1 VRPVGNPFL
10 LGTKKD
16 CITNNNDHY
25 GRIKPASAM
34 AQKNLQNQAEI
45 VSMEDDRQPRHA
57 KDWLHVIEEQAR
69 GLRFGSIG
77 ITIHDGRVVQI
88 ETSSK
93 VRFDKKAPL
102 DVPGF
107 QDNQ

>member
-1 VRPVGNPFL
+1 
-10 LGTKKD
+10 
-16 CITNNNDHY
+16 
-25 GRIKPASAM
+25 M
-34 AQKNLQNQAEI
+34 AQKNLQNQVEI
-45 VSMEDDRQPRHA
+45 VSMVDDRQPRHA
-57 KDWLHVIEEQAR
+57 KDWLHVIEEQAM

-93 VRFDKKAPL
+93 VRFDRKAPL

>member
-1 VRPVGNPFL
+1 MSGI
-10 LGTKKD
+10 KKD
-16 CITNNNDHY
+16 CTTKNNDHH
-25 GRIKPASAM
+25 GRIKPLSSM
-34 AQKNLQNQAEI
+34 TQKNLQNQAEI
-45 VSMEDDRQPRHA
+45 VSMEGNRWPRQA

-93 VRFDKKAPL
+93 VRFDRKELL
-102 DVPGF
+102 DVPGY

>member
-1 VRPVGNPFL
+1 VGNPSL

-25 GRIKPASAM
+25 GRIDPAYSM
-34 AQKNLQNQAEI
+34 TQKNLQNQAEI
-45 VSMEDDRQPRHA
+45 VSMEDDRQPRYA
-57 KDWLHVIEEQAR
+57 KDWLNVIEEQAR

-93 VRFDKKAPL
+93 VRFDRKAPL

-107 QDNQ
+107 QVNQ